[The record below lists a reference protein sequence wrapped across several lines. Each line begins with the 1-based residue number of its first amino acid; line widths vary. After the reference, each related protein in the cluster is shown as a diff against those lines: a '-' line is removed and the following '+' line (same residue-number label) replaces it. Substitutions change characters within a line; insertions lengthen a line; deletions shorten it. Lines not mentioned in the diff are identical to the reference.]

1 MGGKMK
7 KTMIIL
13 MLLSLVLYLCAQQ
26 NQQIKHNKQIKQSNN
41 ITKTKKKMNY
51 ELEYHKLN
59 DVHKKL
65 QAQERELHM
74 KWKQL
79 DKKHKALIVSIK
91 NNKNEVDAVTKA
103 NTMLKTERHEYK
115 IRWETLQKKHNNFQ
129 GKFQKM
135 RTENERLTKENARL
149 KAELEELKPPK
160 KKVLKK
166 IITK

>member
-1 MGGKMK
+1 MK
-7 KTMIIL
+7 KTIIIL

-51 ELEYHKLN
+51 ELEYHNLN

-65 QAQERELHM
+65 QAQKKELHM
-74 KWKQL
+74 KWQQL
-79 DKKHKALIVSIK
+79 DKKHKALIKSIQ

-103 NTMLKTERHEYK
+103 NLMLETERHEYK
-115 IRWETLQKKHNNFQ
+115 IKWETLQKKHNRFRKN
-129 GKFQKM
+129 FQKM
-135 RTENERLTKENARL
+135 KTENESLEAENIKL

-166 IITK
+166 VINK